1 MRKFNNDYHFQL
13 TGDFTTEQGLTVSN
27 PVCKIIT
34 KPESAVNTGK
44 VFNMIQG
51 FKDKEAMNNGKSA
64 FVFEVSGNRTPDFE
78 IPVVDSSFYMF
89 ALGLSDNP
97 QGENAFTTQAKFI
110 ANLFNIDVANVVYAK
125 DVVEA

>member
-13 TGDFTTEQGLTVSN
+13 TGDFITEQGLAVTN

-51 FKDKEAMNNGKSA
+51 FKDKDSMNNGKYP
-64 FVFEVSGNRTPDFE
+64 FIFEVNNVRTPDFQ
-78 IPVVDSSFYMF
+78 IPVTDSPFYMF
-89 ALGLSDNP
+89 ALGLSNDP

-110 ANLFNIDVANVVYAK
+110 ADLFNMDVNNVVYAK
-125 DVVEA
+125 DV